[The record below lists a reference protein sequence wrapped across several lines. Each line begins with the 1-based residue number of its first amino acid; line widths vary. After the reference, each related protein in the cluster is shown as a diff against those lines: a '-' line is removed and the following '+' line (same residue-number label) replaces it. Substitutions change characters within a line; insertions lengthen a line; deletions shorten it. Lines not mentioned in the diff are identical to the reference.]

1 MLQAPFETMLAL
13 DSCVIVELL
22 TKTKMA
28 SKIRRLFKGK
38 HSRIV
43 LQDVVFREVE
53 RLLKIP
59 REKILEKVGLILGKE
74 VYVFPTTDEMKEVAK
89 KMERQYG
96 ICHHPDSLILAA
108 SKLHSWTLLT
118 FDRNMLRAAEFE
130 GTMAFNPVR
139 LGGF

>member
-1 MLQAPFETMLAL
+1 MLTTEYETLLAL
-13 DSCVIVELL
+13 DSCVVIELL
-22 TKTKMA
+22 TNPRVA
-28 SKIRRLFKGK
+28 RKILRLFRGK
-38 HSRIV
+38 HSRVV
-43 LQDVVFREVE
+43 LQDVVFKEVE
-53 RLLKIP
+53 KKLRIP
-59 REKILEKVGLILGKE
+59 RKKILEKVGLILGKE
-74 VYVFPTTDEMKEVAK
+74 VYVFPTTDTMKETAK
-89 KMERQYG
+89 KIQQQYG

>member
-1 MLQAPFETMLAL
+1 MLQTEFETLLAL
-13 DSCVIVELL
+13 DSCVVIELL
-22 TKTKMA
+22 TNRRVA
-28 SKIRRLFKGK
+28 RKILRLFRGK
-38 HSRIV
+38 HSRVV

-53 RLLKIP
+53 RKLRIP

-74 VYVFPTTDEMKEVAK
+74 VYIFPTTTEMKETAEK
-89 KMERQYG
+89 IQKQYG